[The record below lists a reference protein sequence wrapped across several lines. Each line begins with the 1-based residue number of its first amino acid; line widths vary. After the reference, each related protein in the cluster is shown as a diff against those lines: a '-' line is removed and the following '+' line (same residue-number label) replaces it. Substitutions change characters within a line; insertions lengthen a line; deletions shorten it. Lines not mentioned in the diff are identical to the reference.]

1 MRLLSKEYVSDIRCF
16 VYLDHILMLRNDE
29 PVKNLYYQQLEFTF
43 EENWTNEKHHL
54 AKQYNIIVDEGYVVI

>member
-1 MRLLSKEYVSDIRCF
+1 
-16 VYLDHILMLRNDE
+16 MLRNDE